1 MSTSRIRWMLLSVA
15 GVLAANLM
23 SATWAKDDLP
33 KAVRSVL
40 AEETHVSRSDWNRRH
55 QLGEE
60 LVKAPSSAEELRWH
74 AGFVKLNGKWLP
86 FEESVSPEPIS
97 HQQREYLDRRAKAE
111 QSPKSQADLATW
123 CGQHGLSEQSQAHNH
138 RAIMWTPSKLDV
150 SDLYRRMRY
159 VRVGANWLS
168 PYEAQAANIEIRRYS
183 NQLEQWAPACARFA
197 EDLENGR
204 LTETTRR
211 QRLRGLAADEKVPAL
226 ETILGDR
233 NEASAL
239 AAVEAIEQVS
249 TYRATQAL
257 GRLAVFSPWL
267 FARDRAIAALKS
279 RKMDEYIPQWMS
291 LAHAPIRTELQQFSD
306 GWNLAFVILAA
317 EEHDS
322 EFRVAKA
329 SILAPGALAPQEG
342 RQGGSRFGPRRMEY
356 LRQLSLRAAAVN
368 DSFKLAADISNDK
381 TELLNEQLAVALKE
395 TVGNSVG
402 DSPQAWWNWWNEQLG
417 LDPLAANNKRIV
429 IVSEETQTAPPPP
442 RQSCLVAGT
451 PIWTE
456 RGLVAVEIIQPG
468 DRVLA
473 KDVETGELAY
483 KVVLHTTVREP
494 SPVTK
499 FAVGDETIRATVGH
513 HFWVSGRGWTKT
525 RELAAEQPL
534 HTPIGIIRV
543 ASTES
548 AESAPTYNLVVADFH
563 TYFVGQSAI
572 LSHDVL
578 PPKPTNKLVPGLNDD

>member
-1 MSTSRIRWMLLSVA
+1 MTTSKARWILLGMAVFA
-15 GVLAANLM
+15 AANVV
-23 SATWAKDDLP
+23 SAARAKDELP
-33 KAVRSVL
+33 KVVRNVL
-40 AEETHVSRSDWNRRH
+40 SEESQISRSDWNRRR

-60 LVKAPSSAEELRWH
+60 LVKAKNSAEELRWH

-86 FEESVSPEPIS
+86 FEESMSPEPIS
-97 HQQREYLDRRAKAE
+97 GQQREYLDRRAKAE
-111 QSPKSQADLATW
+111 QSPESQADLATW

-138 RAIMWTPSKLDV
+138 RAIMLTPPKLDV

-159 VRVGANWLS
+159 VRVGSNWLS
-168 PYEAQAANIEIRRYS
+168 PYESQAINIEVRQYS
-183 NQLEQWAPACARFA
+183 DQLEQWAPACQRFG
-197 EDLENGR
+197 EDLEKGR
-204 LTETTRR
+204 LTEATRR
-211 QRLRGLAADEKVPAL
+211 QRLRGLATDEKVPAL
-226 ETILGDR
+226 ETVLGDR

-239 AAVEAIEQVS
+239 AAVEAIEQVV

-291 LAHAPIRTELQQFSD
+291 LARAPIRTELQQFSD
-306 GWNLAFVILAA
+306 GWNLGFVILAA

-322 EFRVAKA
+322 ELRVAKA
-329 SILAPGALAPQEG
+329 TILAPGALAPQG
-342 RQGGSRFGPRRMEY
+342 PRRDGSRFGPRRMEY
-356 LRQLSLRAAAVN
+356 LRQLSLRSAAIN

-381 TELLNEQLAVALKE
+381 TELLNEQLGVALKE

-402 DSPQAWWNWWNEQLG
+402 NSPQAWWNWWNEQSG
-417 LDPLAANNKRIV
+417 FDPVASNDKRVV
-429 IVSEETQTAPPPP
+429 IVSEETKTAPPPP
-442 RQSCLVAGT
+442 RRSCLVAGT

-456 RGLVAVEIIQPG
+456 RGLVAVEIIQHG
-468 DRVLA
+468 DKVLS
-473 KDVETGELAY
+473 KNVETGELAY

-499 FAVGDETIRATVGH
+499 FAIGDETVQATAGH

-534 HTPIGIIRV
+534 HTPIGIVRV

-548 AESAPTYNLVVADFH
+548 AESQPTYNLVVADFH
-563 TYFVGQSAI
+563 TYFVGKNAI

-578 PPKPTNKLVPGLNDD
+578 PPKPTNKVVPGLSDD